1 MAFFNKK
8 KKNEDEQK
16 PESQRQD
23 AGKPDSGKAE
33 AADAGQTAA
42 QKAQAAAQKA
52 QEQGFRRTQ
61 REYAK
66 TVETKVVRAGEM
78 TLPPSMEKHRETLEK
93 NNRAGMMGNG
103 TTFGYATNDI
113 SVNTRTI
120 KDEKQL
126 AFFSSTLAD
135 NASKRAV
142 IKQWAKENGRTEQD
156 VLYATESML
165 GSRLFD
171 KPQSNMGKLGS
182 LYDRNGDAI
191 NINTAS
197 PELVEQGIH
206 GTANKELRKERA
218 KAFYALCR
226 TKGSRFYGFVP
237 SEGLETFRD
246 SAYLTQSGYD
256 SAAKEY
262 HQLFRQDDASK
273 AYNETAYA
281 AKRQYLET
289 TDTLDSLSRKTLL
302 GLLDESY
309 RDVTGNEPPSDIDAI
324 LSPAQPSPAA
334 ATPEEEKGPLQSLWD
349 SIVDV
354 VTSPTPPHVAVDV
367 DAPEAD
373 AKEQGSATGDKKT
386 PNQDAAPKLTDANG
400 NAPVLVASAST
411 TPPPMA
417 RETPAQETAQDEAG
431 NEDAEAQGPAY
442 RPTDDENAAQE
453 TGTETVVLNTM
464 SDAYGL
470 LRLVHLRRIRSVGLR
485 RQCRGGHGVHDV
497 VP

>member
-135 NASKRAV
+135 TASKRAV

-165 GSRLFD
+165 GSRLFSE
-171 KPQSNMGKLGS
+171 PQSKMGKLGS

-197 PELVEQGIH
+197 PELVEQGIR
-206 GTANKELRKERA
+206 GTGDSDERTAKA

-226 TKGSRFYGFVP
+226 TKGSRFYGYVP
-237 SEGLETFRD
+237 SDDLEVFRD
-246 SAYLTQSGYD
+246 SATLTQSGYN

-262 HQLFRQDDASK
+262 RQLFRQNEARKD
-273 AYNETAYA
+273 YNETAYA

-289 TDTLDSLSRKTLL
+289 TDTLDNLSRKTLID
-302 GLLDESY
+302 LLDKSY
-309 RDVTGNEPPSDIDAI
+309 RGVTGIEPPSDYEAI
-324 LSPAQPSPAA
+324 LSAVQP
-334 ATPEEEKGPLQSLWD
+334 D
-349 SIVDV
+349 S
-354 VTSPTPPHVAVDV
+354 SN
-367 DAPEAD
+367 
-373 AKEQGSATGDKKT
+373 KE
-386 PNQDAAPKLTDANG
+386 
-400 NAPVLVASAST
+400 
-411 TPPPMA
+411 
-417 RETPAQETAQDEAG
+417 
-431 NEDAEAQGPAY
+431 
-442 RPTDDENAAQE
+442 
-453 TGTETVVLNTM
+453 TE
-464 SDAYGL
+464 
-470 LRLVHLRRIRSVGLR
+470 
-485 RQCRGGHGVHDV
+485 
-497 VP
+497 P